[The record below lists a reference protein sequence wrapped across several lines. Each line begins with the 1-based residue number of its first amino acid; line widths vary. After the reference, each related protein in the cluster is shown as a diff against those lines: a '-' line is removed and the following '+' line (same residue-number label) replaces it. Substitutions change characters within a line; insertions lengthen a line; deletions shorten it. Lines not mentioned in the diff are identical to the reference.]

1 MVWSVP
7 KIWEGG
13 DVWVIGGG
21 PSITKQFGVSVN
33 VVNDVVIGKQPLS
46 LYSPF
51 MEAIHKKHVIGINVA
66 YMIGTWIDMVFFG
79 DNGFFVAHKEGLFK
93 FPGIKISC
101 TNGVE
106 KFPWVKF
113 LHKNP
118 AHPFGIS
125 PSPNNVSWNK
135 NSGAAALSVAVHTG
149 AKRIFLLG
157 FDMRLDEQNTQHFHS
172 IYNGNG
178 KPKNP
183 RNLPFQRHLQGF
195 PAIARDAKTMGVEIY
210 NVNPQSAINEFPKL
224 TLQEALTK

>member
-1 MVWSVP
+1 MLWTVP

-21 PSITKQFGVSVN
+21 PSITKEFNIPQEIVN
-33 VVNDVVIGKQPLS
+33 RVVIEKQPLS
-46 LYSPF
+46 LYSSY
-51 MEAIHKKHVIGINVA
+51 MESIHKKHVIGINVA
-66 YMIGTWIDMVFFG
+66 YMIGEWVDIVFFG
-79 DNGFFVAHKEGLFK
+79 DGSFFDAHKERLYMFSNLK
-93 FPGIKISC
+93 VSSVPQ
-101 TNGVE
+101 TE
-106 KFPWVKF
+106 KFSWIKTLNKDPS
-113 LHKNP
+113 
-118 AHPFGIS
+118 HPFGIS
-125 PSPNNVSWNK
+125 THPATVSWNK
-135 NSGAAALSVAVHTG
+135 NSGASAISVAVHTG

-195 PAIARDAKTMGVEIY
+195 PAIARDAKTIGVEIY